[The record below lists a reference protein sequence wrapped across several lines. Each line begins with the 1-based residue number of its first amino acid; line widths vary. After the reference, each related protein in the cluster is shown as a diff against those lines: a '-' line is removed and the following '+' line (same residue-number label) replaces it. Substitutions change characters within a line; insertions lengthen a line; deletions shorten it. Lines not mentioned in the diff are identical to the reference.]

1 MNDFTSLDDSSTAVP
16 PTSISISSTDQNTVL
31 LDPATLKTLDQI
43 SSLTLICITVWLC
56 LYSTVQVFSNSV
68 RLMEQINR
76 FIELLVKKN

>member
-43 SSLTLICITVWLC
+43 SSLTLICITVWLY
-56 LYSTVQVFSNSV
+56 LYTTVRVFSNSV